1 MKNLGYICFAGLLAL
16 FCGCKSYGP
25 RFDARAPQAAST
37 NTLFTQLPATNLLD
51 SALLRAPTNFFRLGP
66 GDVIQ
71 IESSE
76 EASSSMLLVGP
87 DGKVYYGLLPGV
99 FVWGLTLNETK
110 ILLQKELSK
119 FLRVPPDLV
128 VSLKAVDSKRVW
140 VLGSVQNPGL
150 YSLATPMTLLETLAK
165 AGGTLAL
172 SASSEEIVDLDKS
185 FIIRQGRFLPVSFN
199 ALLRQG
205 DLSQNIYVE
214 PDDFIYLRPGKAR
227 DIYVLGALVAPNVFG
242 YERDFSLLAA
252 ITKAGGPLPYAY
264 LYHVAIIRGSLTSPK
279 IAIVDYSAIRG
290 GRQPDIRLEPGDI
303 VYMPFAPYRKL
314 FQFAEQVINQFVRT
328 IALNEGQRA
337 VNKNVENV
345 RPFVGVG
352 NGL

>member
-1 MKNLGYICFAGLLAL
+1 MKLLRYFWLAGFCAL
-16 FCGCKSYGP
+16 VICGCKSYGP
-25 RFDARAPQAAST
+25 RFDARAPKTDST
-37 NTLFTQLPATNLLD
+37 NILFTPLPATNLLN
-51 SALLRAPTNFFRLGP
+51 AVLLQAPTNFFRIGP

-76 EASSSMLLVGP
+76 DPVPATLLVGP

-99 FVWGLTLNETK
+99 FIWGMTLNEAK
-110 ILLQKELSK
+110 LQLQKEMSK

-128 VSLKAVDSKRVW
+128 VSLKSVDSQKVW
-140 VLGSVQNPGL
+140 VLGSVQQPGL
-150 YSLATPMTLLETLAK
+150 YSLATPMTILETLAR
-165 AGGTLAL
+165 AGGALAQP
-172 SASSEEIVDLDKS
+172 ASSEEIVDLDKS
-185 FIIRQGRFLPVSFN
+185 FLIRRGRFLPVNFF

-227 DIYVLGALVAPNVFG
+227 NIYVLGAVAAPNVFG
-242 YERDFSLLAA
+242 YERDFSLLGA

-264 LYHVAIIRGSLTSPK
+264 IYHVAIIRGSLTSPK
-279 IAIVDYSAIRG
+279 IAIVDYT
-290 GRQPDIRLEPGDI
+290 DIRSGKVADILLEPGDI
-303 VYMPFAPYRKL
+303 VYMPWAPYRKL

-328 IALNEGQRA
+328 VALNEGQRA
-337 VNKNVENV
+337 VDSGTEPV
-345 RPFVGVG
+345 RPFVGV